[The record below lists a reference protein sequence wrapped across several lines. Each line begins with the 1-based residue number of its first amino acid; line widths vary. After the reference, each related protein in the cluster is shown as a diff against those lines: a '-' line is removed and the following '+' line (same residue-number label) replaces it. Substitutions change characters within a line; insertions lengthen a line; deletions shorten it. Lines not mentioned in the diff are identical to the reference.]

1 MQLEGKWDEHNTYES
16 YEIIL
21 HETVAIILKAKKQS
35 KIEKVKKDENIKLCK
50 KRNQKKSVKAVL
62 SFASYLRLKKRRVD
76 SSECDC
82 VNKRLRLEN

>member
-1 MQLEGKWDEHNTYES
+1 MSTIHMS

-21 HETVAIILKAKKQS
+21 HETAANILKAKKQS

-50 KRNQKKSVKAVL
+50 NRNQKKSIKAVL
-62 SFASYLRLKKRRVD
+62 SFASYLRLKKGRVD
-76 SSECDC
+76 SSKCDC